1 MSPSALPTS
10 SDDVVKGLLTD
21 RLKNLEGVLKE
32 DVIVYRGP
40 IAFGIDDF
48 IRDAVEQIDSRR
60 PDISMVLQT
69 DGGYVEVVERIVKTL
84 RHHYQHVTF
93 IVPNYAFSAGT
104 VLVMSGDV
112 IRMDYYS
119 VLGPIDPQIQV
130 NGRWIPAIGYLEKYD
145 EMIAKSNSGNLTS
158 AELAF
163 LVQKFDPAELFR
175 YEQERELS
183 KTLLIEWLVK
193 YKFKDWGPTT
203 DTQNIPV
210 TQALKEQRA
219 EEIAAQLNDPTE
231 WHSHGRGIS
240 MQVLINKINL
250 KIDDFA
256 ADAAVRDSVR
266 AYERLLSDY
275 LNVRH
280 NNLVVHTR
288 NTYKAMEVDE

>member
-1 MSPSALPTS
+1 MSPSSLPTS

-21 RLKNLEGVLKE
+21 RLKNLESTLNE

-48 IRDAVEQIDSRR
+48 IRDAVEQIDSKR
-60 PDISMVLQT
+60 PAISMVLQT

-145 EMIAKSNSGNLTS
+145 EMIAKSDSGNLRV
-158 AELAF
+158 A
-163 LVQKFDPAELFR
+163 
-175 YEQERELS
+175 
-183 KTLLIEWLVK
+183 
-193 YKFKDWGPTT
+193 
-203 DTQNIPV
+203 
-210 TQALKEQRA
+210 
-219 EEIAAQLNDPTE
+219 
-231 WHSHGRGIS
+231 
-240 MQVLINKINL
+240 
-250 KIDDFA
+250 
-256 ADAAVRDSVR
+256 
-266 AYERLLSDY
+266 
-275 LNVRH
+275 
-280 NNLVVHTR
+280 
-288 NTYKAMEVDE
+288 